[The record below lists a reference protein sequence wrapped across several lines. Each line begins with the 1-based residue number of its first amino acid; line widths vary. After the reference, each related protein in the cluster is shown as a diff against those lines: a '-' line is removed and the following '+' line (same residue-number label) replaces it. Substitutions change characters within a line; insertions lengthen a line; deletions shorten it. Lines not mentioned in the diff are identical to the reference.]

1 MALGEATATRR
12 NTYTPHEGDWTGEE
26 KKRTMRR
33 IRDLWV
39 RPRERPGG
47 AFILCGMGRVACV
60 LAGYPRMEIEGIS
73 NTERFE

>member
-1 MALGEATATRR
+1 
-12 NTYTPHEGDWTGEE
+12 
-26 KKRTMRR
+26 MRR